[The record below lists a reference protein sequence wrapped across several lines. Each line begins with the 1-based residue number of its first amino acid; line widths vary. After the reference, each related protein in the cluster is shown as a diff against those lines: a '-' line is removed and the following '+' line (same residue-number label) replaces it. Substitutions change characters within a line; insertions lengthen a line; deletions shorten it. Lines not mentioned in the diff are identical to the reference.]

1 MRLSYTLKRM
11 DIRWYTFAEICG
23 RDFAECSFKDEL
35 VASCGGSK
43 DIAWALFFHLRS
55 ESLAW
60 LQRSVPA
67 LGDQIPARLI
77 ADGQADRVRDC
88 LWSMPC

>member
-1 MRLSYTLKRM
+1 M
-11 DIRWYTFAEICG
+11 DIRWYTYTKIC
-23 RDFAECSFKDEL
+23 RRNFAECSFKDEL
-35 VASCGGSK
+35 VAKCGGNE

-55 ESLAW
+55 DSLTW
-60 LQRSVPA
+60 LQRNVPA
-67 LGDQIPARLI
+67 LDDQMPAKLI